1 MAAERLSM
9 RKIKEVLRLHAAG
22 QSHRAI
28 ARSVMVARST
38 VKEYLQRAAA
48 AGLSWPVRDDLSDT
62 ALEALLF
69 PVAPTPV
76 GGRPLPEWRRIYDEM
91 KAKSRTGVTLQ
102 LLWLEYKEGNPD
114 GLQYSHFCE

>member
-9 RKIKEVLRLHAAG
+9 RKIKEVLRLDAAG

-38 VKEYLQRAAA
+38 VKEYLQRAAT
-48 AGLSWPVRDDLSDT
+48 AGLSWPVPNDLSDT

-69 PVAPTPV
+69 SSGSCA
-76 GGRPLPEWRRIYDEM
+76 GGRQALAGLASHLRRDED
-91 KAKSRTGVTLQ
+91 
-102 LLWLEYKEGNPD
+102 EGPD
-114 GLQYSHFCE
+114 RRHASAALAGIQGG